1 MKLKK
6 LELFGP
12 LFIILGLLASR
23 YLFPNKIT
31 FFTEISI
38 YTIYVMGNNILMGYM
53 GYISFG
59 QPFYLSCGAYAAAIY
74 FAYFGGNVFVAIF
87 VALLLGIILSA
98 ILGPSLMRLR
108 GSYFTLINAAL
119 CAIGVF
125 MFERLLIDITNG
137 NDGLWYRVKMAK
149 TPFLDIRLPQNYF
162 FFILVVLLIAFYIYR
177 RMDKS
182 ALGAVFR
189 AVNSNPRKLRFLGYS
204 VFGVRWL
211 GYTLAV
217 VFSTVAGSLYAIN
230 FGFVNPSLGENTRAI
245 EVLLATLIGGIG
257 TVYGPFFGALGF
269 LGMKDF
275 VSNWLF
281 RWEFVVGV
289 MTLIVLFKFNR
300 GVWGLIQDA
309 GSFIGSFFGKSGKSN
324 AAKAEIK

>member
-6 LELFGP
+6 LEILGP
-12 LFIILGLLASR
+12 VFIILGLLISR

-53 GYISFG
+53 GYTSFG
-59 QPFYLSCGAYAAAIY
+59 QPFYLSCGAYSAAIY
-74 FAYFGGNVFVAIF
+74 LAYIGGNVFIAIF
-87 VALLLGIILSA
+87 IAFLVGLALSF
-98 ILGPSLMRLR
+98 ILGPSLMRLK
-108 GSYFTLINAAL
+108 GSYFTLINASL

-137 NDGLWYRVKMAK
+137 NDGLWYRSNMHK

-162 FFILVVLLIAFYIYR
+162 FFILIVLLIALYLYR
-177 RMDKS
+177 KIDKS
-182 ALGAVFR
+182 ALGTVLKA
-189 AVNSNPRKLRFLGYS
+189 ASTNPRKMRFLGYN
-204 VFGVRWL
+204 VFGIRWL
-211 GYTLAV
+211 AFTISV
-217 VFSTVAGSLYAIN
+217 VFSTVAGALYSVN
-230 FGFVNPSLGENTRAI
+230 FGFVNPSLGENSRAI

-275 VSNWLF
+275 VSSFLS
-281 RWEFVVGV
+281 RWEFVVGI
-289 MTLIVLFKFNR
+289 MTLIVLFRFNR
-300 GVWGLIQDA
+300 GLWGMIQDA
-309 GSFIGSFFGKSGKSN
+309 GSFLADTGRKFKKNSIKT
-324 AAKAEIK
+324 AAK